1 MSAEMVLNQVQARLA
16 SSSIGNRILY
26 FPSVG
31 STMDVAKQQAK
42 KNASEGTVIISNKQ
56 TSGRG
61 RFGRKWVSEFGENLL
76 FSVLLYP
83 EQKMLS
89 NLNVIA
95 SLSLLR
101 AIQQETTLLPTLK
114 WPNDVLLRGKKVG
127 GILIETA
134 VLAGR
139 VKYAI
144 IGFGVNINSNPT
156 QVPEISKFSTSIANE
171 LGRDVSRETLFET
184 VLVQLSDSY
193 NSLREWM
200 DVRNQWESYLE
211 TIGSHVRV
219 VWGNETEEGLAEGV
233 DYDGNLVLRR
243 SDGTTV
249 TLSGGDV
256 TLKG

>member
-31 STMDVAKQQAK
+31 STMDVAKQEAE
-42 KNASEGTVIISNKQ
+42 KNASEGTVVISNRQ

-61 RFGRKWVSEFGENLL
+61 RFGRKWVSGFGENLL

-83 EQKMLS
+83 EQKILS
-89 NLNVIA
+89 SLNIIA

-101 AIQQETTLLPTLK
+101 AIQQQTTLLPTLK

-127 GILIETA
+127 GVLIETA

-144 IGFGVNINSNPT
+144 IGFGVNINSDPT
-156 QVPEISKFSTSIANE
+156 QVPEISDFSTSVANE
-171 LGRDVSRETLFET
+171 LGREVFRETLFES
-184 VLVQLSDSY
+184 VLVQLSDLY
-193 NSLREWM
+193 NSLRGWM
-200 DVRNQWESYLE
+200 DARNQWESCLE

-219 VWGNETEEGLAEGV
+219 VWGNEIEEGLAEGV
-233 DYDGNLVLRR
+233 DHDGNLILRR
-243 SDGTTV
+243 SDGTIV